1 MFIHLHI
8 KYNLKTKEDSIRKLM
23 DGIKSL
29 KNKTVIAV
37 LIYIKES
44 SINLIHNCYKSF
56 QLSFD
61 ATLKLQ
67 ITHTSHTI
75 DTNCTV

>member
-1 MFIHLHI
+1 MFIHLHNI
-8 KYNLKTKEDSIRKLM
+8 LKTKEDSIRKLM
-23 DGIKSL
+23 DSIESL

-44 SINLIHNCYKSF
+44 SINLSHNCYKSF

-67 ITHTSHTI
+67 ITHTLHTI